1 MKMRKIFTGLLV
13 MAMGS
18 TIFAG
23 CAKEN
28 EGTQCMPVVEV
39 CDGIDNDCNGEVDE
53 GNVCAVPKLAIL
65 IQPAGF
71 VKGRVDV
78 FDLKQNLIQP
88 DLLTTG
94 VIPNQLIRD
103 GDYFYII
110 NSSDASLQRIDKTTF
125 KTERWYYLPQGS
137 NPWSV
142 AIYNSRKAFVS
153 GWLSNTVEVIDLET
167 GYIKSIPLP
176 PPDTGMQAYPLA
188 LTISGSRVYV
198 AESAND
204 GGWPS
209 NYKPMGAYAV
219 IDAESETLISTE
231 HSGVN
236 ECINV
241 QQVLVDEN
249 NRTFIVCAGDF
260 GTTQT
265 GRIVVKDSSENV
277 IANIGIGNA
286 PTKLYFSSGKGY
298 LTDMFGADI
307 MVIDAQSLAA
317 LRDGTNP
324 VKLKESGFSTS
335 IAFTT
340 AGILYATVWD
350 SGNNTNLFALNPE
363 TLEVISGYDLSG
375 PAQDVV
381 YVE

>member
-1 MKMRKIFTGLLV
+1 MRRIFTGLLV
-13 MAMGS
+13 MAIG
-18 TIFAG
+18 IALLAG

-53 GNVCAVPKLAIL
+53 GNVCAVPKLALL

-71 VKGRVDV
+71 VKGRMDI
-78 FDLKQNLIQP
+78 FDLNENIIHK

-110 NSSDASLQRIDKTTF
+110 NSSDASLQRIDIKTL

-142 AIYNSRKAFVS
+142 AIYQGKKAFIS
-153 GWLSNTVEVIDLET
+153 GWFSHTVEIVDLDT

-176 PPDTGMQAYPLA
+176 SPASGMQAYPLGV
-188 LTISGSRVYV
+188 TISGNKVYI

-204 GGWPS
+204 GS
-209 NYKPMGAYAV
+209 NYKPKGAYAV

-231 HSGVN
+231 DSGVN
-236 ECINV
+236 ECLNI
-241 QQVLVDEN
+241 QQVVVDEN

-260 GTTQT
+260 GTTHA

-277 IANIGIGNA
+277 IGNIGIGNA
-286 PTKLYFSSGKGY
+286 PIKLYLSSGKGY

-307 MVIDAQSLAA
+307 MVIDTQSLAA

-324 VKLKESGFSTS
+324 VKLKDSGFSTS
-335 IAFTT
+335 LAFTP

-363 TLEVISGYDLSG
+363 TLEVISQYDLSG